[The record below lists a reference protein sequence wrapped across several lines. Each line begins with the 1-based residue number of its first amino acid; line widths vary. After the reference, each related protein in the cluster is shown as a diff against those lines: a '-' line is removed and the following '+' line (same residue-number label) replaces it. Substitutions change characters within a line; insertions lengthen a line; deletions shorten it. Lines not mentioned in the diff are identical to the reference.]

1 MSSEIKDQDHHDL
14 VGIKRRFIKSMLMFQ
29 KIVNMSYVYSE
40 TAYGE
45 FVESLNELI
54 SVVEVSSNPG
64 IVQIS
69 EYLKEAREGLFAFI
83 EHLKVIAPTLKISD
97 QNRIAL
103 VTAKDTFSDRISE
116 LIQKSLDIN

>member
-1 MSSEIKDQDHHDL
+1 
-14 VGIKRRFIKSMLMFQ
+14 
-29 KIVNMSYVYSE
+29 MSYVYSE
-40 TAYGE
+40 TAYGG

-54 SVVEVSSNPG
+54 AVVEVSSNPG
-64 IVQIS
+64 IVRIS
-69 EYLKEAREGLFAFI
+69 EYLKEAREGLLAFI
-83 EHLKVIAPTLKISD
+83 EHLKVIAPTLRISD